1 MVSTV
6 SIVDVL
12 LGAAPA
18 AVGVGPGGRV
28 APARGARAP
37 AAAVG
42 GWRPP
47 AAGPVAQGAGLSW
60 QRGATSEAEAGTGQP
75 PASASG
81 RGRDWFTGGKT

>member
-12 LGAAPA
+12 LRVAPA
-18 AVGVGPGGRV
+18 AVGVGHGGSI
-28 APARGARAP
+28 APARGPRAS
-37 AAAVG
+37 AAAVR

-47 AAGPVAQGAGLSW
+47 TTSPVAQGAGLSW

-75 PASASG
+75 PASTSG
-81 RGRDWFTGGKT
+81 QRRDWFTGGKT